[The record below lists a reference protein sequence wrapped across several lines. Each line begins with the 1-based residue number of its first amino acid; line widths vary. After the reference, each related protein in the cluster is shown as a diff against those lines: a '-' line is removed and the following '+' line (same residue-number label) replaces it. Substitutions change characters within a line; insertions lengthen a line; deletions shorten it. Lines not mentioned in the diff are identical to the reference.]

1 MKNIAILG
9 STGSI
14 GTQALEVID
23 SQNDVNVVALSA
35 NSNAEVLATQTRK
48 YKPETICICDES
60 KYSELK
66 LLLKDVDVEILCGE
80 EYLSCVSA
88 HQNADKV
95 LTSVVGNV
103 GLKPTVDAI
112 KAKKQILL
120 ANKETLV
127 TGGEFIIPLAKEN
140 GVEILPVDSEH
151 CAIFQCLKSGN
162 KSEVLKILLTCS
174 GGPFYKK
181 TKEELSK
188 MTAKDALKHPNW
200 SMGAKITI
208 DSATLM
214 NKGLEV
220 IEAKWLFDVDVK
232 DIEVY
237 IHRQSIVHSMVEFQ
251 DGSVIA
257 QLGIPD
263 MKLPIQYA
271 VNYPDRYPRI
281 DKRLNLYESSI
292 LTFDKPDMDTFECLK
307 LAFDAIEKGGIIPT
321 VMNAANEIAVE
332 AFLNNKI
339 GFNDIPS
346 IISQSMNSFS
356 NIKASLESV
365 VEADANARCFARE
378 LIERKQLC

>member
-23 SQNDVNVVALSA
+23 AQNDVKVVALSA
-35 NSNAEVLATQTRK
+35 NSNAEILALQTRK
-48 YKPETICICDES
+48 YKPETICICDEN

-66 LLLKDVDVEILCGE
+66 LLLRDVDVEILSGE
-80 EYLSCVSA
+80 DSLSHISA
-88 HQNADKV
+88 HPRADKV

-112 KAKKQILL
+112 NSKKQILL

-162 KSEVLKILLTCS
+162 KSEVFKILLTCS

-188 MTAKDALKHPNW
+188 MKAKDALKHPNW

-220 IEAKWLFDVDVK
+220 IEAKWLFDVDAK

-237 IHRQSIVHSMVEFQ
+237 IHRQSIIHSMVEFQ

-271 VNYPDRYPRI
+271 INYPDRYPRI
-281 DKRLNLYESSI
+281 DKRLNLYENSS
-292 LTFDKPDMDTFECLK
+292 LTFDQPDIETFECLQ
-307 LAFDAIEKGGIIPT
+307 LAFEATQKGGIIPT

-346 IISQSMNSFS
+346 IISHSMNSFS
-356 NIKASLESV
+356 NTKATLESV
-365 VEADANARCFARE
+365 VEADVNARCFARE
-378 LIERKQLC
+378 LIERN